1 MKVSEVEINALSFGT
16 HPIYI
21 TFVSSKIFFLCPDIQ
36 FRPSCHR
43 ENDGLRHSVV
53 METHLHG
60 SIKVAGQQCLRQQAI
75 DICKIKQEQKVRA
88 RKENKRLKSEF
99 LYLSLEL
106 YGRVT

>member
-1 MKVSEVEINALSFGT
+1 MKVSEVEINTLSFGT

-75 DICKIKQEQKVRA
+75 DIYKIKQEQKSKNQK
-88 RKENKRLKSEF
+88 RKQEIE
-99 LYLSLEL
+99 E
-106 YGRVT
+106 